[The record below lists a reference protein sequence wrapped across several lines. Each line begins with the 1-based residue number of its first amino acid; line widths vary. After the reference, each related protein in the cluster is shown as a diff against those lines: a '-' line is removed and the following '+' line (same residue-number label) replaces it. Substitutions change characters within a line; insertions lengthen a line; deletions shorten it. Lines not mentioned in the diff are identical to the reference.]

1 MPDFQQFLKQVKSEI
16 REVSVDEVSRLPWP
30 QPRAEE
36 AAKRKPPLLIDVREG
51 DEYEQGYIPGAQW
64 IPRGK
69 LELRIEDAVP
79 DRDADIVLYC
89 AGGNRSALA
98 ARSLKELGYTR
109 VSSLAGGYG
118 AWKRANLPT
127 VKPFIFTPEQRS
139 RYARHLMLSEIGEA
153 GQAKLLEAK
162 VLLLGAGGLG
172 APAGLYLA
180 AAGVGTLGLVD
191 DDVVDESNLQRQ
203 VIHSTK
209 TVGVPKVESAKQ
221 TINGLNPDVKVRT
234 HQLRLTSENVLDTIR
249 DYDLIVDGTDNFQT
263 RYLLNDASL
272 ILKKPVVNASIF
284 QFEGQVTVFKPFEGP
299 CYRCLYPEPPPPG
312 MAPSCN
318 EAGVLGVLPG
328 VIGVLQATE
337 AVKLI
342 LGVGKPLVGRL
353 MQYDALNMKFRE
365 FKLPRDPKCVV
376 CSEPGKKIELIDY
389 EAFCSIAR

>member
-1 MPDFQQFLKQVKSEI
+1 MANFQQYLKQVKSEI
-16 REVSVDEVSRLPWP
+16 RETSVDEVSARRP
-30 QPRAEE
+30 QN
-36 AAKRKPPLLIDVREG
+36 LIDVRES
-51 DEYEQGYIPGAQW
+51 DEYADGYIPGAVW

-79 DRDADIVLYC
+79 DRAADLVLYC
-89 AGGNRSALA
+89 AGGTRSALA
-98 ARSLKELGYTR
+98 AKALKELGYTN
-109 VSSLAGGYG
+109 VKSMAGGFG
-118 AWKRANLPT
+118 AWKKAGLA
-127 VKPFIFTPEQRS
+127 VDKPFFFSQAQRS
-139 RYARHLMLSEIGEA
+139 RYARHLMLPEIGEA
-153 GQAKLLEAK
+153 GQAKLLQAK
-162 VLLLGAGGLG
+162 ILLLGAGGLG

-203 VIHSTK
+203 VIHNT
-209 TVGVPKVESAKQ
+209 TRVGIPKVESAAQ
-221 TINGLNPDVKVRT
+221 TIHDLNPDVKTVL
-234 HQLRLTSENVLDTIR
+234 HQTRLTSENVLDVIK

-272 ILKKPVVNASIF
+272 ILRKPVVNASIF

-312 MAPSCN
+312 AAPSCN

-328 VIGVLQATE
+328 VIGVIQATE
-337 AVKLI
+337 AVKLV

-353 MQYDALNMKFRE
+353 LQYDALGMKFRE

-389 EAFCSIAR
+389 EAFCSVAR

>member
-1 MPDFQQFLKQVKSEI
+1 MNFQQYLKQVKSEI
-16 REVSVDEVSRLPWP
+16 REVSVDEVN
-30 QPRAEE
+30 
-36 AAKRKPPLLIDVREG
+36 AKHPPVLIDVREG
-51 DEYEQGYIPGAQW
+51 DEYNEGYIPGATW

-69 LELRIEDAVP
+69 LELRIEDAAP
-79 DRDADIVLYC
+79 NRDEEVVLYC
-89 AGGNRSALA
+89 AGGTRSALA
-98 ARSLKELGYTR
+98 AKSLRELGYTR
-109 VSSLAGGYG
+109 VSSMAGGYG
-118 AWKRANLPT
+118 AWKKANLPT
-127 VKPFIFTPEQRS
+127 AKPFIFTQEQKS
-139 RYARHLMLSEIGEA
+139 RYARHLMLPEVGEV
-153 GQAKLLEAK
+153 GQAKLLNAK

-209 TVGVPKVESAKQ
+209 TVGIPKVESAKQ
-221 TINGLNPDVKVRT
+221 TINALNPDVKVRT
-234 HQLRLTSENVLDTIR
+234 HQLRLSSENVLDVIR
-249 DYDLIVDGTDNFQT
+249 DYDLVVDGTDNFQT

-342 LGVGKPLVGRL
+342 LGIGKPLIGRL

-389 EAFCSIAR
+389 EAFCSIQR

>member
-1 MPDFQQFLKQVKSEI
+1 MPNAQQVLKQVKSQI
-16 REVSVDEVSRLPWP
+16 REASIDEVR
-30 QPRAEE
+30 E
-36 AAKRKPPLLIDVREG
+36 RKPQVLIDVREG
-51 DEYEQGYIPGAQW
+51 DEYDEGFIPGAIW

-79 DRDADIVLYC
+79 DRDADIVVYC
-89 AGGNRSALA
+89 AGGNRSAFA
-98 ARSLKELGYTR
+98 ARSLGELGYSR
-109 VSSLAGGYG
+109 VASMAGGYS

-127 VKPFIFTPEQRS
+127 EKPFKFTPQQRS
-139 RYARHLMLSEIGEA
+139 RYARHLMLPEVGEV
-153 GQAKLLEAK
+153 GQAKLLQSK

-203 VIHSTK
+203 VIHNTK
-209 TVGVPKVESAKQ
+209 RVGIPKVESAAQ
-221 TINGLNPDVKVRT
+221 TIHELNPDVNVIT
-234 HQLRLTSENVLDTIR
+234 HQLRLSSENVLDVING
-249 DYDLIVDGTDNFQT
+249 YDLIVDGTDNFQT

-342 LGVGKPLVGRL
+342 LGIGKPLVGRL

-389 EAFCSIAR
+389 DAFCSIVR

>member
-1 MPDFQQFLKQVKSEI
+1 MNFQQYLKQVKSEI
-16 REVSVDEVSRLPWP
+16 REVSVDEVNAR
-30 QPRAEE
+30 R
-36 AAKRKPPLLIDVREG
+36 PPVLIDVREG
-51 DEYEQGYIPGAQW
+51 DEYNDGYIPGATW

-69 LELRIEDAVP
+69 LEMRIEDVVP
-79 DRDADIVLYC
+79 NRDEDVVLYC

-98 ARSLKELGYTR
+98 AKSLRELGYTR
-109 VSSLAGGYG
+109 VSSMVGGYG
-118 AWKRANLPT
+118 AWKKASLPT
-127 VKPFIFTPEQRS
+127 AKPFIFTQEQKS
-139 RYARHLMLSEIGEA
+139 RYARHLMLAEVGEV
-153 GQAKLLEAK
+153 GQAKLLNAK

-180 AAGVGTLGLVD
+180 AAGVGTIGLVD

-209 TVGVPKVESAKQ
+209 TVGMPKVESAKQ
-221 TINGLNPDVKVRT
+221 TINALNPDVKVRM
-234 HQLRLTSENVLDTIR
+234 HQLRLSSENVLDVIK
-249 DYDLIVDGTDNFQT
+249 DYDLVVDGTDNFQT

-342 LGVGKPLVGRL
+342 LGIGKPLIGRL
-353 MQYDALNMKFRE
+353 LQYDALNMKFRE

>member
-1 MPDFQQFLKQVKSEI
+1 MNFQQYLKQVKSEI
-16 REVSVDEVSRLPWP
+16 REVSIDEVN
-30 QPRAEE
+30 AE
-36 AAKRKPPLLIDVREG
+36 RPPILIDVREG
-51 DEYEQGYIPGAQW
+51 EEYNDGYIPGATW

-69 LELRIEDAVP
+69 LEMRIEDVAP
-79 DRDADIVLYC
+79 DRDVHVVLYC

-98 ARSLKELGYTR
+98 AKQLEALGYQR
-109 VSSLAGGYG
+109 VSSMAGGYG
-118 AWKRANLPT
+118 AWKRAGLAT
-127 VKPFIFTPEQRS
+127 VKPFIFTQEQKS
-139 RYARHLMLSEIGEA
+139 RYARHLMLPEVGED
-153 GQAKLLEAK
+153 GQAKLLKAK

-180 AAGVGTLGLVD
+180 AAGIGTIGLVD

-209 TVGVPKVESAKQ
+209 RVGVPKVESAKQ
-221 TINGLNPDVKVRT
+221 TINELNPDVNVRT
-234 HQLRLTSENVLDTIR
+234 HQLRLTSENVLDVIKE
-249 DYDLIVDGTDNFQT
+249 YDLVVDGTDNFQT

-342 LGVGKPLVGRL
+342 LGIGKPLVGRL

>member
-1 MPDFQQFLKQVKSEI
+1 MPNFQQYLKQVKSEI
-16 REVSVDEVSRLPWP
+16 RETSVDELKERRPEV
-30 QPRAEE
+30 
-36 AAKRKPPLLIDVREG
+36 LIDVREV
-51 DEYEQGYIPGAQW
+51 DEYNEGYIPGSTW

-79 DRDADIVLYC
+79 NRDSDVVLYC

-98 ARSLKELGYTR
+98 AKSLKELGYTR
-109 VSSLAGGYG
+109 VRSLAGGYG
-118 AWKRANLPT
+118 AWKRAGLNT
-127 VKPFIFTPEQRS
+127 EKPFIFSQQQKS
-139 RYARHLMLSEIGEA
+139 RYARHLMLPEVGEV
-153 GQAKLLEAK
+153 GQAKLLQSK

-180 AAGVGTLGLVD
+180 AAGIGTLGLVD

-203 VIHSTK
+203 VIHNTRR
-209 TVGVPKVESAKQ
+209 VGVPKVESASQ
-221 TINGLNPDVKVRT
+221 TIRELNPDVNVRT
-234 HQLRLTSENVLDTIR
+234 HQTRLTSENVLDVIK

-272 ILKKPVVNASIF
+272 MLKKPVVNASIY

-342 LGVGKPLVGRL
+342 LGIGKPLVGRL

-365 FKLPRDPKCVV
+365 FKLPRDPKCVT

-389 EAFCSIAR
+389 EAFCSIR

>member
-1 MPDFQQFLKQVKSEI
+1 MPNFQQYLKQVKSEI
-16 REVSVDEVSRLPWP
+16 RETSVDEIQV
-30 QPRAEE
+30 
-36 AAKRKPPLLIDVREG
+36 KKPEVLIDVRES
-51 DEYEQGYIPGAQW
+51 DEYNEGYIPGATW

-79 DRDADIVLYC
+79 NRDADVVLYC

-98 ARSLKELGYTR
+98 AKSLGELGYSR
-109 VSSLAGGYG
+109 VRSLAGGWG
-118 AWKRANLPT
+118 AWKKAGLPFE
-127 VKPFIFTPEQRS
+127 KPFIMTQAQKS
-139 RYARHLMLSEIGEA
+139 RYSRHLMLPEVGEK
-153 GQAKLLEAK
+153 GQAKLLQAK

-172 APAGLYLA
+172 APAGLCLA
-180 AAGVGTLGLVD
+180 AAGIGTLGLVD

-209 TVGVPKVESAKQ
+209 RVGVPKVESAAQ
-221 TINGLNPDVKVRT
+221 TIRELNPDVQVRT
-234 HQLRLTSENVLDTIR
+234 HQLRLSSENVLDVIR

-272 ILKKPVVNASIF
+272 MLRKPVVNASIY

-342 LGVGKPLVGRL
+342 LGIGKPLIGRL

-389 EAFCSIAR
+389 EAFCSVG

>member
-1 MPDFQQFLKQVKSEI
+1 MPNFQQFLKQVKSEI
-16 REVSVDEVSRLPWP
+16 REVSVDEISRK
-30 QPRAEE
+30 QPEV
-36 AAKRKPPLLIDVREG
+36 LIDVRES
-51 DEYEQGYIPGAQW
+51 DEYNEGYIPGAKW

-69 LELRIEDAVP
+69 LELRIEDTVP
-79 DRDADIVLYC
+79 ERDREIVLYC
-89 AGGNRSALA
+89 AGGTRSALA
-98 ARSLKELGYTR
+98 ARALGELGYTR
-109 VSSLAGGYG
+109 VSSLAGGWG

-127 VKPFIFTPEQRS
+127 AKPFVFTQAQKS
-139 RYARHLMLSEIGEA
+139 RYARHLMLPEVGEA
-153 GQAKLLEAK
+153 GQAKLLQSR

-203 VIHSTK
+203 VIHNT
-209 TVGVPKVESAKQ
+209 TRVGTPKVESAAK
-221 TINGLNPDVKVRT
+221 TIAELNPDVKTVQHR
-234 HQLRLTSENVLDTIR
+234 LRLTKDNVLDVIK

-272 ILKKPVVNASIF
+272 ILDKTVVNASIF

-342 LGVGKPLVGRL
+342 LGVGKPLIGRL

-376 CSEPGKKIELIDY
+376 CSERGKKIELIDY
-389 EAFCSIAR
+389 DAFCSIAR

>member
-1 MPDFQQFLKQVKSEI
+1 MATYQQYLKQVKSEI
-16 REVSVDEVSRLPWP
+16 RETSVEELRAQKP
-30 QPRAEE
+30 QV
-36 AAKRKPPLLIDVREG
+36 LIDVREG
-51 DEYEQGYIPGAQW
+51 EEYTDGFIPGASW

-79 DRDADIVLYC
+79 DHDADLVLYC

-98 ARSLKELGYTR
+98 AKTLRELGYTKVR
-109 VSSLAGGYG
+109 SLAGGFG
-118 AWKRANLPT
+118 AWKRAGLP
-127 VKPFIFTPEQRS
+127 VEKPFIFTPAQKS
-139 RYARHLMLSEIGEA
+139 RYARHLMLPEVGET
-153 GQAKLLEAK
+153 GQAKLLQAK

-180 AAGVGTLGLVD
+180 AAGVGTIGLVD

-203 VIHSTK
+203 VIHNTK
-209 TVGVPKVESAKQ
+209 RVGVPKVESAAQ
-221 TINGLNPDVKVRT
+221 TIRELNPDVQVRT
-234 HQLRLTSENVLDTIR
+234 HQLRLSSENVLDVIK

-272 ILKKPVVNASIF
+272 ILRKPVVNASIY

-299 CYRCLYPEPPPPG
+299 CYRCLYPEPPPAG

-342 LGVGKPLVGRL
+342 LGIGKPLVGRL
-353 MQYDALNMKFRE
+353 MQYDALNLKFRE

-389 EAFCSIAR
+389 EAFCSVG

>member
-1 MPDFQQFLKQVKSEI
+1 MPNFQQYLKQVKSEI
-16 REVSVDEVSRLPWP
+16 RETSV
-30 QPRAEE
+30 EE
-36 AAKRKPPLLIDVREG
+36 LKGKKPEHLIDVREV
-51 DEYEQGYIPGAQW
+51 DEYNDGYIPGATW

-79 DRDADIVLYC
+79 NRDADVVLYC

-98 ARSLKELGYTR
+98 AKSLNELGYTKVR
-109 VSSLAGGYG
+109 SLAGGYG
-118 AWKRANLPT
+118 AWKKAGLNT
-127 VKPFIFTPEQRS
+127 EKPFIFTQAQKS
-139 RYARHLMLSEIGEA
+139 RYARHLMLPEVGEV
-153 GQAKLLEAK
+153 GQAKLLQAK

-180 AAGVGTLGLVD
+180 AAGIGTLGLVD

-203 VIHSTK
+203 VIHNTK
-209 TVGVPKVESAKQ
+209 RVGIPKVESAAQ
-221 TINGLNPDVKVRT
+221 TIRELNPDVNVRT
-234 HQLRLTSENVLDTIR
+234 HQTRLSSENVLDVIK

-272 ILKKPVVNASIF
+272 MLKKPVVNASIF

-342 LGVGKPLVGRL
+342 LGIGKPLIGRL

-365 FKLPRDPKCVV
+365 FKLPRDPKCVT

-389 EAFCSIAR
+389 DAFCSIAR

>member
-1 MPDFQQFLKQVKSEI
+1 MNFQQYLKQVKSEI
-16 REVSVDEVSRLPWP
+16 REVSVDEVN
-30 QPRAEE
+30 
-36 AAKRKPPLLIDVREG
+36 AKRPPVLVDVREG
-51 DEYEQGYIPGAQW
+51 DEYNEGYIPGATW

-79 DRDADIVLYC
+79 DRETEVVLYC
-89 AGGNRSALA
+89 AGGTRSALA
-98 ARSLKELGYTR
+98 AKALHELGYAR
-109 VSSLAGGYG
+109 VSSMAGGYG
-118 AWKRANLPT
+118 AWKKAGLPT
-127 VKPFIFTPEQRS
+127 QKPFIFTQQQKA
-139 RYARHLMLSEIGEA
+139 RYARHLMLSEVGEV
-153 GQAKLLEAK
+153 GQAKLLNAK

-180 AAGVGTLGLVD
+180 AAGVGTIGLVD

-203 VIHSTK
+203 VIHSTR
-209 TVGVPKVESAKQ
+209 TVGMPKVESAKQ
-221 TINGLNPDVKVRT
+221 TINALNPDVDVRL
-234 HQLRLTSENVLDTIR
+234 HALRLTSANVLDVIK

-272 ILKKPVVNASIF
+272 ILKKTVVNASVF
-284 QFEGQVTVFKPFEGP
+284 QFEGQLTVFKPFEGP

-328 VIGVLQATE
+328 AIGLLQATE

-342 LGVGKPLVGRL
+342 LGIGKPLIGRL
-353 MQYDALNMKFRE
+353 LQYDALNMKFRE

-389 EAFCSIAR
+389 EAFCSLQR